1 MLNSSADEAN
11 SVLRNYQIGSARQTS
26 RLPQEMRYKP
36 WWWPVDAVNGDQL
49 FFAIKL
55 SNTLSFSLQKRLHV
69 TVKSGQLALQTR
81 WQSSLILIKLDFHS
95 TKWTLWLVDSWSRA
109 PDQIDHFRVAPLFQ
123 NESKCETFHMKMSS
137 ACGFIFMQIKVIF
150 IRVVSHLDS
159 LWNRGTREL
168 GSGLLP

>member
-95 TKWTLWLVDSWSRA
+95 RKWALWLVDSWSCA
-109 PDQIDHFRVAPLFQ
+109 PDQIQMYPAR
-123 NESKCETFHMKMSS
+123 ETIAQLLH
-137 ACGFIFMQIKVIF
+137 A
-150 IRVVSHLDS
+150 RRLS
-159 LWNRGTREL
+159 LLVFAVWLSEYTTKRQMYGP
-168 GSGLLP
+168 SGN